1 MSLRLLTGLSEIA
14 LEYDALIL
22 DLWGVLHD
30 GSKPFPGVLDALAAL
45 KQAGKQL
52 MILSNAPRRARFL
65 EQRLKE
71 IGIPRD
77 LYDHVHCSGEEAW
90 QHLLKRDDAF
100 YRALGQRCYHIGST
114 RDENMLESTGLRRVV
129 DIGEADFI
137 LNTGPADWEETI
149 AQYEPLLDQALARR
163 LPMVC
168 ANPDLVVIHQGRRSI
183 CAGAIAERYEALGG
197 PVRWH
202 GKPFPSVYATCLAEM
217 GIAEKRRIL
226 AIGDSLRT
234 DIAGANAAGIASL
247 LVTGGIHA
255 EELGTSA
262 GQQPD
267 LDRLMEAI
275 TRSGHTPDAVIAR
288 FRW

>member
-1 MSLRLLTGLSEIA
+1 
-14 LEYDALIL
+14 
-22 DLWGVLHD
+22 
-30 GSKPFPGVLDALAAL
+30 
-45 KQAGKQL
+45 
-52 MILSNAPRRARFL
+52 MILSNAPRRARAV
-65 EQRLKE
+65 EQRLNE
-71 IGIPRD
+71 IGIPRA

-100 YRALGQRCYHIGST
+100 YRTLGPRCYHIGST
-114 RDENMLESTGLRRVV
+114 RDENMLEGARLRRVD

-137 LNTGPADWEETI
+137 LNTGPADWDETV
-149 AQYEPLLDQALARR
+149 AQYEPLLLQALARA

-217 GIAEKRRIL
+217 GIADERRIL
-226 AIGDSLRT
+226 AVGDSLRT
-234 DIAGANAAGIASL
+234 DIAGANAAGIASV

-255 EELGTSA
+255 EELGATE
-262 GQQPD
+262 GEQPD
-267 LDRLMEAI
+267 LDRLMDAI
-275 TRSGHTPDAVIAR
+275 TRSGQRPDAVIAH

>member
-14 LEYDALIL
+14 PEYDALIL

-65 EQRLKE
+65 EQRLRE

-90 QHLLKRDDAF
+90 QHLVKRDDAF

-149 AQYEPLLDQALARR
+149 AQYEPLLGQALARR

-234 DIAGANAAGIASL
+234 DIAGANAAGIASV

-262 GQQPD
+262 AEQPD
-267 LDRLMEAI
+267 LDRLMDAI
-275 TRSGHTPDAVIAR
+275 ARSGHTPDAVIAH